1 MIEEETA
8 KRFRDNS
15 PVKDKAATRSARF
28 FIGYLCCRKKAFS
41 RFIQDQIHALMLLIV
56 SYCFLKVLMSSLK
69 GSVCFFSIK
78 RKERGRRR

>member
-41 RFIQDQIHALMLLIV
+41 RFIQDQIHALIFV
-56 SYCFLKVLMSSLK
+56 SFYQE
-69 GSVCFFSIK
+69 
-78 RKERGRRR
+78 KEKSHSAASRGKPQA